1 MKTWQSGL
9 TAVLAAM
16 LLLAAAACTS
26 GGNVDDNDGAVS
38 DTSITESSSGGAISE
53 WMEDVKSD
61 LGIDSSDA
69 VSSTTVSQ

>member
-1 MKTWQSGL
+1 MKTWQTGL
-9 TAVLAAM
+9 AVLLTAM
-16 LLLAAAACTS
+16 LLLTAAACTT

-38 DTSITESSSGGAISE
+38 DTSITESSSGVAISE